1 MKERRNIAPSS
12 ETTEEMLKKLYS
24 STKQDKEEV
33 HLKMKKKKRTSY
45 RRPAIAAA
53 CALIIFTLPF
63 TSFGSEIVETVKRVA
78 SPSGRIVVNQ
88 DELTTDPE
96 KMPLPDYLKGK
107 IFDQNGNEITNCK
120 PLAEEEALYSK
131 DGREIVHTDYNAN
144 TGEVT
149 FEYAGEEKASAG
161 DKAPIEEIA
170 KKLNF
175 NPLVFSDKYNYVES
189 EIFAEPGTLS
199 DYVSFTYE
207 KDGKTIHLHERIS
220 SPETAYETG
229 GEEKIYEVNVDG
241 VKVIIQGNN
250 ADFERDGLLLSISAG
265 GADKDDLIAM
275 VKDLHLLK

>member
-1 MKERRNIAPSS
+1 MNENKNPQNDVSQNLKNLYA
-12 ETTEEMLKKLYS
+12 TEEKD
-24 STKQDKEEV
+24 KQEV
-33 HLKMKKKKRTSY
+33 YAKMKKKQRKQY
-45 RRPAIAAA
+45 KKPAIAAA
-53 CALIIFTLPF
+53 CALLIATLPF
-63 TSFGSEIVETVKRVA
+63 TSFGGGIVNTVKQAVI
-78 SPSGRIVVNQ
+78 PSGRIVVNQ

-107 IFDQNGNEITNCK
+107 IFDQNGHEITNCK

-131 DGREIVHTDYNAN
+131 DGREIVHIDYNAN

-149 FEYAGEEKASAG
+149 FEYADEVKKDTG
-161 DKAPIEEIA
+161 DKAPVEEIA
-170 KKLNF
+170 KKLSF

-189 EIFAEPGTLS
+189 EIFADPGTLS
-199 DYVSFTYE
+199 DYVAFTYE

-229 GEEKIYEVNVDG
+229 GEGKIYEVNVNG
-241 VKVIIQGNN
+241 VKVIIQGRD
-250 ADFERDGLLLSISAG
+250 ADFERDGLLVSISAE

>member
-1 MKERRNIAPSS
+1 MNENKNPHADVSQN
-12 ETTEEMLKKLYS
+12 LKNLYA
-24 STKQDKEEV
+24 TDEKDKQEV
-33 HLKMKKKKRTSY
+33 YAKMKNKQRKQYKK
-45 RRPAIAAA
+45 PAIAAA
-53 CALIIFTLPF
+53 CALLIATLPF
-63 TSFGSEIVETVKRVA
+63 TSFGGGIVNTVRQAV
-78 SPSGRIVVNQ
+78 SPSGRIVVNEE
-88 DELTTDPE
+88 DEVTIDPE

-120 PLAEEEALYSK
+120 PLAEEEALYSE

-149 FEYAGEEKASAG
+149 FEYADEVKKDTG
-161 DKAPIEEIA
+161 DKAPVKEIA
-170 KKLNF
+170 KKLSF

-189 EIFAEPGTLS
+189 EVFADPGTLS

-229 GEEKIYEVNVDG
+229 GEGKIDEVNVDG
-241 VKVIIQGNN
+241 VKVIIQGREAN
-250 ADFERDGLLLSISAG
+250 FERDGLLVSVSAG

>member
-1 MKERRNIAPSS
+1 MNENKNAHDDLSQN
-12 ETTEEMLKKLYS
+12 LKNLYA
-24 STKQDKEEV
+24 TDEKDKQEV
-33 HLKMKKKKRTSY
+33 YAKMKNKQRKQYKK
-45 RRPAIAAA
+45 PAIAAA
-53 CALIIFTLPF
+53 CALLIATLPF
-63 TSFGSEIVETVKRVA
+63 TSFGGGIVNTVRQAV
-78 SPSGRIVVNQ
+78 SPSGRIVVNEE
-88 DELTTDPE
+88 DEVTIDPE

-149 FEYAGEEKASAG
+149 FEYADEVKKDTG
-161 DKAPIEEIA
+161 DKAPVKEIA
-170 KKLNF
+170 KKLSF

-189 EIFAEPGTLS
+189 EIFADPGTLS
-199 DYVSFTYE
+199 DYVAFTYE

-229 GEEKIYEVNVDG
+229 GEGKIDEVNVDG
-241 VKVIIQGNN
+241 VKVIIQGREAN
-250 ADFERDGLLLSISAG
+250 FERDGLLVSVSAG

>member
-1 MKERRNIAPSS
+1 MNENKNPQVDVSQNLKNLYV
-12 ETTEEMLKKLYS
+12 TEEKDKQEVYS
-24 STKQDKEEV
+24 
-33 HLKMKKKKRTSY
+33 KMKNKQRKQYKK
-45 RRPAIAAA
+45 PAIAAA
-53 CALIIFTLPF
+53 CALLIATLPF
-63 TSFGSEIVETVKRVA
+63 TSFGGGIVNTVKQA
-78 SPSGRIVVNQ
+78 MSPSGRIVVNQ

-149 FEYAGEEKASAG
+149 FEYADEVKKDTG
-161 DKAPIEEIA
+161 DKAPVKEIA

-199 DYVSFTYE
+199 DYVFFTYE

-229 GEEKIYEVNVDG
+229 GEGKIYEVNVDG
-241 VKVIIQGNN
+241 VKVIIQGREAN
-250 ADFERDGLLLSISAG
+250 FERDGLLVSISAR

>member
-1 MKERRNIAPSS
+1 MNENKNPQVDVSQDLKNLY
-12 ETTEEMLKKLYS
+12 TTDEKD
-24 STKQDKEEV
+24 KQEV
-33 HLKMKKKKRTSY
+33 YVKMKKKQRKQY
-45 RRPAIAAA
+45 KKPAIAAA
-53 CALIIFTLPF
+53 CALLIATLPF
-63 TSFGSEIVETVKRVA
+63 TSFGGGIVNTVRQAV
-78 SPSGRIVVNQ
+78 SPSGRIVINEE
-88 DELTTDPE
+88 DEVTIDPE

-149 FEYAGEEKASAG
+149 FEYADEVKKDTG
-161 DKAPIEEIA
+161 DKAPVKEIA
-170 KKLNF
+170 KKLSF

-189 EIFAEPGTLS
+189 EVFAESGKPS
-199 DYVSFTYE
+199 DYVAFTYE
-207 KDGKTIHLHERIS
+207 KDGKTIYINERIS

-229 GEEKIYEVNVDG
+229 GEGKIYEVNVNG
-241 VKVIIQGNN
+241 VKVIIQGPEAN
-250 ADFERDGLLLSISAG
+250 FERDGLLVSVSAR

>member
-1 MKERRNIAPSS
+1 MNENKNPQVDVSQNLKNLYA
-12 ETTEEMLKKLYS
+12 TEEKD
-24 STKQDKEEV
+24 KQEV
-33 HLKMKKKKRTSY
+33 YAKMKNKQRKQYKK
-45 RRPAIAAA
+45 PAIAAA
-53 CALIIFTLPF
+53 CALLIATLPC
-63 TSFGSEIVETVKRVA
+63 TSFGGGIVNTVTQAV

-149 FEYAGEEKASAG
+149 FQYADEVKKDTG
-161 DKAPIEEIA
+161 DKAPVKEIA
-170 KKLNF
+170 KKLSF

-189 EIFAEPGTLS
+189 EIFADPGTLS

-207 KDGKTIHLHERIS
+207 KDGKTIYLNERIS

-229 GEEKIYEVNVDG
+229 VEGKIYEVNVNG
-241 VKVIIQGNN
+241 VKVIIQGPEAN
-250 ADFERDGLLLSISAG
+250 FERDGLLVSVSAR

>member
-1 MKERRNIAPSS
+1 MNENKNPHADVSQN
-12 ETTEEMLKKLYS
+12 LKNLYA
-24 STKQDKEEV
+24 TDEKDKQEV
-33 HLKMKKKKRTSY
+33 YAKMKNKQKKQYKK
-45 RRPAIAAA
+45 PAIAAA
-53 CALIIFTLPF
+53 CALLIATLPF
-63 TSFGSEIVETVKRVA
+63 TSFGGGIVNTVRQAV
-78 SPSGRIVVNQ
+78 SPSGRIVVNEE
-88 DELTTDPE
+88 DEVTIDPE

-120 PLAEEEALYSK
+120 PLAEEEALYSE

-149 FEYAGEEKASAG
+149 FEYADEVKKDTG
-161 DKAPIEEIA
+161 DKAPVKEIA
-170 KKLNF
+170 KKLSF

-189 EIFAEPGTLS
+189 EVFADPGTLS

-229 GEEKIYEVNVDG
+229 GEGKIYEVNVDG
-241 VKVIIQGNN
+241 VKVIIQGRD
-250 ADFERDGLLLSISAG
+250 ADFERDGLLVSISAE

>member
-1 MKERRNIAPSS
+1 MNENKNPHDNVSRD
-12 ETTEEMLKKLYS
+12 LKNLYA
-24 STKQDKEEV
+24 TDEKDKQEV
-33 HLKMKKKKRTSY
+33 YVKMKKKQRKQY
-45 RRPAIAAA
+45 KKPAIAAA
-53 CALIIFTLPF
+53 CALLIAPLPF
-63 TSFGSEIVETVKRVA
+63 TSFGGGIVNTVKQAV
-78 SPSGRIVVNQ
+78 SPSGRIVINEE
-88 DELTTDPE
+88 DEVTIAPE

-149 FEYAGEEKASAG
+149 FEYADEVKKDTG
-161 DKAPIEEIA
+161 DKAPVKEIA
-170 KKLNF
+170 KKLSF

-189 EIFAEPGTLS
+189 EVFAESGKPS
-199 DYVSFTYE
+199 DYVAFTYE
-207 KDGKTIHLHERIS
+207 KDGKTIYLNERIS

-229 GEEKIYEVNVDG
+229 GEGKIYEVNVNG
-241 VKVIIQGNN
+241 VKVIIQGRD
-250 ADFERDGLLLSISAG
+250 ADFERDGLLVSISAE

>member
-1 MKERRNIAPSS
+1 MKERSKVTPSS
-12 ETTEEMLKKLYS
+12 ETTEDMLKKLYS

-33 HLKMKKKKRTSY
+33 HLKMKKKKRISY
-45 RRPAIAAA
+45 RKPAVAAA

-78 SPSGRIVVNQ
+78 SPSGRIVVNE
-88 DELTTDPE
+88 DKLTADPE
-96 KMPLPDYLKGK
+96 KMDLPDYLKGK
-107 IFDQNGNEITNCK
+107 IFDKDGKEITNCK

-131 DGREIVHTDYNAN
+131 DGREIIHTDYNAN

-149 FEYAGEEKASAG
+149 FQYADEVKKDTG

-170 KKLNF
+170 KKLSF

-189 EIFAEPGTLS
+189 EIFADPGTLS
-199 DYVSFTYE
+199 DYVAFTYE
-207 KDGKTIHLHERIS
+207 KDGKTIHLNERIS

-229 GEEKIYEVNVDG
+229 GEGKIYEVNVNG
-241 VKVIIQGNN
+241 VKVIIQGRD
-250 ADFERDGLLLSISAG
+250 ADFERDGLLVSISAE

>member
-1 MKERRNIAPSS
+1 MKENKNPHADVSQNLKNLYAA
-12 ETTEEMLKKLYS
+12 EEKD
-24 STKQDKEEV
+24 KQEV
-33 HLKMKKKKRTSY
+33 YAKMKNKQKKQY
-45 RRPAIAAA
+45 RKPAIAAA
-53 CALIIFTLPF
+53 CALLIATLPF
-63 TSFGSEIVETVKRVA
+63 TSFGGGIVNTVKQAVI
-78 SPSGRIVVNQ
+78 PSGRIVVNQ

-149 FEYAGEEKASAG
+149 FEYADEVKKDTG
-161 DKAPIEEIA
+161 DKAPVKEIA
-170 KKLNF
+170 KKLSF
-175 NPLVFSDKYNYVES
+175 NPLVFSEKYNYVES
-189 EIFAEPGTLS
+189 EIFADPGTLS

-229 GEEKIYEVNVDG
+229 GEGKIYEVNVDG
-241 VKVIIQGNN
+241 VKVIIQGHS
-250 ADFERDGLLLSISAG
+250 ADFERDGLLVSVSAG